1 MRVCGIGVRTLQ
13 YLHGGETQLSSFEY
27 FISRKIC
34 EALDY
39 SYEHFDDAGDVTA
52 FNRLLK
58 HFEFSG
64 AVPHIETLHLT
75 TRDHAPLL
83 VHASANRERPPVV
96 LALPCGIPFDLCRD
110 WFDALSER
118 FFVVTWETRGLFGAC
133 EAFDQIA
140 VDTDAQVADMISVM
154 NHFGLSTAHLMGICA
169 GAVIAL
175 SAAAA
180 HAERVNSLSLWHGD
194 YNLGDND
201 LRAAHQQ
208 NFEWLMESAAQD
220 RDEAADLQAMF
231 LDQATLATTP
241 ESIAHVVLY
250 PYVNARVVLSLCRLN
265 DALNKTELAPRLT
278 RITAPTLVVA
288 GDADSTTHIGG
299 SAHIAAS
306 IKDATLH
313 VERNGSHLAFFA
325 SSQQSKQTAFS
336 FLEEVLQP
344 VSPDR
349 HSIPRRMERRLR
361 PPALLCSATLSAAAT
376 DSPSKRHT
384 GAAITNL
391 PFSAPLHGQSNRS
404 RPLYRRRGA
413 VPRITDQPTRKTTA
427 RSCPSFP

>member
-1 MRVCGIGVRTLQ
+1 MTISSDAAMRLCETVRMLRHLALNLPDPVCLSFLARDNDPLPEPACSSVRATERAINAAFARIGVRTLQ
-13 YLHGGETQLSSFEY
+13 YLHGGEAQLSSFEY
-27 FISRKIC
+27 FISRKLC

-39 SYEHFDDAGDVTA
+39 SYEHFDDAEDVTA

-83 VHASANRERPPVV
+83 VHASANRKLPPVV

-110 WFDALSER
+110 WFNALSER

-154 NHFGLSTAHLMGICA
+154 NHFRLSTAHLMGICG

-180 HAERVNSLSLWHGD
+180 HADRVNSLSLWHGD

-201 LRAAHQQ
+201 LRTAHQQ

-220 RDEAADLQAMF
+220 RGEAADLQTMF

-241 ESIAHVVLY
+241 EPIAHVVLY
-250 PYVNARVVLSLCRLN
+250 PYVNPELFYRYARLN

-299 SAHIAAS
+299 SRYIAAS

-313 VERNGSHLAFFA
+313 VERDGSHLAFFA
-325 SSQQSKQTAFS
+325 SSHQSKQTAFS

-344 VSPDR
+344 
-349 HSIPRRMERRLR
+349 
-361 PPALLCSATLSAAAT
+361 
-376 DSPSKRHT
+376 
-384 GAAITNL
+384 
-391 PFSAPLHGQSNRS
+391 
-404 RPLYRRRGA
+404 A
-413 VPRITDQPTRKTTA
+413 VA
-427 RSCPSFP
+427 